1 MKRYLILA
9 SLFLFI
15 VDVTIAQK
23 KAKNPA
29 KGSVTPNLTLE
40 NSVFWEIS
48 GKGIKEPSYLFGTH
62 HLYPTDSIKKNEF
75 VKGKIQLSKS
85 VVGEIALDNMMAA
98 SLAMMKVAIM
108 QDTTLKD
115 LLGERK
121 FNQVDEYLQTNM
133 GMSAAAFNKMRPM
146 MLVQMISV
154 KKISK
159 ELGLDEKKMMSGDPS
174 NSLDGYFQTY
184 GKTLEK
190 DIVGLETVELQAN
203 VLLKGS
209 SLQRQA
215 DMLMEVIENK
225 GSQSTEAMK
234 KLNKY
239 YSEQNLNELAKLGL
253 DENNM
258 KPEEYNALLKNRND
272 AWMPQI
278 YKLIQEK
285 PVFIAV
291 GALHLVGKDGLI
303 YQLRKQGYTVKP
315 LKTKI

>member
-1 MKRYLILA
+1 MKKYLILA
-9 SLFLFI
+9 SLLLFI
-15 VDVTIAQK
+15 VDVAIAQK
-23 KAKNPA
+23 KVKNSAK
-29 KGSVTPNLTLE
+29 SSITPNLELE

-62 HLYPTDSIKKNEF
+62 HLYPPDSVKKNEF
-75 VKGKIQLSKS
+75 IKEKIRKSKT
-85 VVGEIALDNMMAA
+85 VIGEIALDNMMAT
-98 SLAMMKVAIM
+98 SMAMMKVAIM

-115 LLGERK
+115 LLGEKK

-133 GMSAAAFNKMRPM
+133 GMSAALFNKMRPM
-146 MLVQMISV
+146 MLIQMISV

-159 ELGLDEKKMMSGDPS
+159 ELGLDENKMMSGDPS

-184 GKTLEK
+184 GKSLEK
-190 DIVGLETVELQAN
+190 EIIGLETVELQAN

-215 DMLMEVIENK
+215 EMLMEVIEDK
-225 GSQSTEAMK
+225 GSQSSESMK

-239 YSEQNLNELAKLGL
+239 YAEQNLNELAKFGL
-253 DENNM
+253 DDKNM
-258 KPEEYNALLKNRND
+258 KPEEYNSLLKNRND

-278 YKLIQEK
+278 YKLVQEK